1 MGALAISPVS
11 PDSLCTAPVVFVAVK
26 LHVSEDTILAPELDS
41 QYAAMRIHR
50 ASGGCRAVACSKLCA
65 GIRKLMQ
72 DPALA
77 QDWPQRPLHI
87 IVAFGPGGTTDVV
100 ARIIGQGLQERL
112 RQSVVI
118 ENRAGAGGTLATM
131 WWHAQK
137 RMATR
142 WAS

>member
-1 MGALAISPVS
+1 MRRCEFITLLGVGPLLALSYV
-11 PDSLCTAPVVFVAVK
+11 
-26 LHVSEDTILAPELDS
+26 LAF
-41 QYAAMRIHR
+41 AM
-50 ASGGCRAVACSKLCA
+50 
-65 GIRKLMQ
+65 LMQ
-72 DPALA
+72 NPALG